1 MTQAGTDADRDLALS
16 LVSSRLGW
24 MDVLPAGHGSRLP
37 WSCADMLDAQD
48 RGEDPTA
55 PWRQALAATTA
66 RQYRQDPPP
75 AMPAAFVLLW
85 YLDVLANPLAFAAAL
100 GPGVKMSSRQR
111 RGAVEDTW
119 EIASRRAAE
128 ACLPPP
134 PPKPQR
140 RQSCCFIFT
149 LPGASTCAMC
159 PRLSRPAGR

>member
-1 MTQAGTDADRDLALS
+1 VASFGTGDLQLVADPAPRQDLA
-16 LVSSRLGW
+16 R
-24 MDVLPAGHGSRLP
+24 R
-37 WSCADMLDAQD
+37 
-48 RGEDPTA
+48 RY
-55 PWRQALAATTA
+55 LAHA
-66 RQYRQDPPP
+66 RRFVDGYR
-75 AMPAAFVLLW
+75 
-85 YLDVLANPLAFAAAL
+85 
-100 GPGVKMSSRQR
+100 PGVKMSSRQR